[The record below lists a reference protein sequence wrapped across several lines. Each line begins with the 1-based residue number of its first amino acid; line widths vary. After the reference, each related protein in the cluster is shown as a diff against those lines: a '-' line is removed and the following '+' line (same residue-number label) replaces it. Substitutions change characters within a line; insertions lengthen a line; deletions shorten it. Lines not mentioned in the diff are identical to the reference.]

1 LLAAA
6 FLVVWGV
13 QRVVRPLEAFHQ
25 RLADKAADDFLPT
38 HPQDFLSRELGP
50 LIETLNTFL
59 DRLGRL
65 INTRNAFWKT
75 PRTNCRRPLWL

>member
-1 LLAAA
+1 
-6 FLVVWGV
+6 LVVWGV
-13 QRVVRPLEAFHQ
+13 QSGIRPLEAFHQ
-25 RLADKAADDFLPT
+25 RLADKAAVDFSPP
-38 HPQDFLSRELGP
+38 PQDLSCELGP

-65 INTRNAFWKT
+65 IDMRNAFWKT